1 MERRRPTL
9 VVLVARL
16 FIAVWPPEEV
26 VADLLALPRKDQRG
40 VRFVDPD
47 HWHVTLRFL
56 GDANPDATEAA
67 LDGIE
72 IAATRV
78 RLGPA
83 VDVLA
88 ERALVV
94 PVDGLD
100 AVAREVATRTRD
112 LGERSRRRFVGHLT
126 IARLKPF
133 AAMPRALGAMVH
145 AEFDLAEIALV
156 QSQLHPDGARYTTI
170 ASWPVG

>member
-1 MERRRPTL
+1 MERCRRTL
-9 VVLVARL
+9 VVLMARL

-47 HWHVTLRFL
+47 NWHVTLRFL
-56 GDANPDATEAA
+56 GDVHPDAAEAA

-72 IAATRV
+72 IAPTRV
-78 RLGPA
+78 HLGPA

-94 PVDGLD
+94 PVEGLD
-100 AVAREVATRTRD
+100 EVARDVASRTGD
-112 LGERSRRRFVGHLT
+112 LGERARKRFTGHLT

-133 AAMPRALGAMVH
+133 ADMPRALGAMVH
-145 AEFDLAEIALV
+145 AEFDLDEIALV
-156 QSQLHPDGARYTTI
+156 QSRLHPDGARYTTI
-170 ASWPVG
+170 ATWPAR